1 VALARIQLAQVRE
14 GVEVAEEGLG
24 DGGEVGTA
32 ADVVEVGHELAT
44 DAVDSGVASVQE
56 AVGFEELQVSREL
69 FTIEVRE
76 GLALV

>member
-24 DGGEVGTA
+24 DGGEVGAA

-44 DAVDSGVASVQE
+44 NAIDPGVAGAQE

-69 FTIEVRE
+69 FTVEIRE
-76 GLALV
+76 GLAFV